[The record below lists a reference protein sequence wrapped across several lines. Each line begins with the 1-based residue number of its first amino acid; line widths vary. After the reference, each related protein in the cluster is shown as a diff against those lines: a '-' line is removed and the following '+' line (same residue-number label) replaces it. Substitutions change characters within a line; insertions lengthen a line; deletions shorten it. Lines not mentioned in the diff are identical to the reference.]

1 MNHWL
6 RAAFAGAALTALLTV
21 PAFAAEDTACAERL
35 DALGLFR
42 GTEAGYELDRA
53 PTRAEA
59 GVMLVRL
66 LGAEEEAQALTY
78 TAPFTDL
85 MGWEQPYVQYL
96 YENGLTTGVSETDF
110 APNEPCSAQ
119 MYAAF
124 LLRALGYSE
133 AAGDF
138 SYAAAVDAAQDY
150 GVYDPAVIDCADF
163 ERGDVVMASYTALS
177 CAPKGAD
184 GTLLDRLVQD
194 GAVDAQS
201 AQPVQALFTSY
212 AQYRADTAG
221 MAELPAF
228 TIHSEY
234 PGGAAF
240 LRSADGAEVL
250 TLQTQET
257 MSFDRSA
264 GTMQAD
270 RVLTLSAPGVAEETV
285 LAGTAL
291 SDGVLRRSLN
301 GSQSEQAVTAIAQ
314 ARLLS
319 CYGPAPLACIA
330 DLTQEAADGRWTI
343 TFDGLPSLYRELL
356 WPVESTV
363 GSLDGAA
370 IHAVTL
376 QQEVEDGRIVC
387 QRLAADFTS
396 ADGICGQPEL
406 VSLLEL
412 ED

>member
-1 MNHWL
+1 MRRDGDLVTRVLAAKRDPRCADDLVRDYLPFIKAETAKFMGRSPQQGRDDELGIAMFAFHEAVL
-6 RAAFAGAALTALLTV
+6 SYDRARGAFLSFAALNVRNRLV
-21 PAFAAEDTACAERL
+21 DCSRRERRHADVLSL
-35 DALGLFR
+35 DERRPDGGEGDERSLVEMIASERDELEER
-42 GTEAGYELDRA
+42 QTREASRQEI
-53 PTRAEA
+53 
-59 GVMLVRL
+59 VQF
-66 LGAEEEAQALTY
+66 GAELES
-78 TAPFTDL
+78 F
-85 MGWEQPYVQYL
+85 
-96 YENGLTTGVSETDF
+96 GLTFLDVSENCPKQQRT
-110 APNEPCSAQ
+110 
-119 MYAAF
+119 
-124 LLRALGYSE
+124 LE
-133 AAGDF
+133 ACQR
-138 SYAAAVDAAQDY
+138 VL
-150 GVYDPAVIDCADF
+150 DCARRNP
-163 ERGDVVMASYTALS
+163 E
-177 CAPKGAD
+177 
-184 GTLLDRLVQD
+184 LLDRLVQD

-201 AQPVQALFTSY
+201 AQPVQALFASY

-330 DLTQEAADGRWTI
+330 SLTQEAADGRWTI

-406 VSLLEL
+406 VSTLEV